1 MAKTFDLNIITPT
14 KTIIEGQV
22 EYLRAPSY
30 DGLFGVKTGHA
41 NSTMAL
47 NIGEI
52 KVVKNGKETFYSSS
66 SGFADIT
73 NNKVEILV
81 ETIELSNEID
91 KNRAQDSANRSK
103 QRLNDKKMDQTR
115 SMLSLQKA
123 INRLKVSNR

>member
-1 MAKTFDLNIITPT
+1 MIKTFDLDIITPT
-14 KTIIEGQV
+14 KTINEEKV

-30 DGLFGVKTGHA
+30 DGLFGVKIGHA

-47 NIGEI
+47 NVGEI

-81 ETIELSNEID
+81 ETIELSSEID
-91 KNRAQDSANRSK
+91 KNRAQDAASRAK

-115 SMLSLQKA
+115 SILSLQKA
-123 INRLKVSNR
+123 INRLKVSKR

>member
-1 MAKTFDLNIITPT
+1 MTKTFDLDIITPT
-14 KTIIEGQV
+14 KTINEEKV

-41 NSTMAL
+41 NSTIAL
-47 NIGEI
+47 NVGEI

-91 KNRAQDSANRSK
+91 QKRAQDSSNRANK
-103 QRLNDKKMDQTR
+103 RLKDKEMDQER
-115 SMLSLQKA
+115 ANLSLKKA
-123 INRLKVSNR
+123 INRLKVSKK

>member
-1 MAKTFDLNIITPT
+1 MTKTFDLDIITPT
-14 KTIIEGQV
+14 KTINEEKV

-30 DGLFGVKTGHA
+30 DGLFGVKIGHA

-47 NIGEI
+47 NVGEI

-81 ETIELSNEID
+81 ETIELSSEID
-91 KNRAQDSANRSK
+91 KNRAQDAASRAK

-123 INRLKVSNR
+123 INRLKVSKR

>member
-1 MAKTFDLNIITPT
+1 MTKTFDLNIITPT
-14 KTIIEGQV
+14 KTINEEKV

-30 DGLFGVKTGHA
+30 DGLFGVKIGHA

-47 NIGEI
+47 NVGEI

-81 ETIELSNEID
+81 ETIELSSEID
-91 KNRAQDSANRSK
+91 KNRAQDAASRAK

-123 INRLKVSNR
+123 INRLKVSKR

>member
-14 KTIIEGQV
+14 KTINEGQV

-41 NSTMAL
+41 NSTMTL

-52 KVVKNGKETFYSSS
+52 MVVKNGKEIFYSSS
-66 SGFADIT
+66 TGFADIT

-81 ETIELSNEID
+81 ETIELSKEID
-91 KNRAQDSANRSK
+91 QSRAQNSIDRAK
-103 QRLNDKKMDQTR
+103 KRLNDRKMDQTR

-123 INRLKVSNR
+123 LNRLKVSKR